1 MAYSSKICVYNLY
14 YCNEEAGSINAI
26 LAGWYRKWNSI
37 VLVGDDIGFTC
48 GYIVIY
54 KDSKYLMIFNYI
66 LGLLML
72 HKFVD
77 TNVVLFFFFFFY
89 QNGCSFW
96 GRENSNKQS
105 LQSRLRMGK
114 KSHMKMPQLHWRGLS
129 ISIQPCK
136 LVMVIGQLKMLAH
149 CSSFHPWWV
158 SSLNSIIVI
167 DTSWNTN

>member
-54 KDSKYLMIFNYI
+54 KDSKFLMIFNYI

-77 TNVVLFFFFFFY
+77 TNAILFSFSFFAKMVAVFEGEKF
-89 QNGCSFW
+89 Q
-96 GRENSNKQS
+96 SNNHS
-105 LQSRLRMGK
+105 
-114 KSHMKMPQLHWRGLS
+114 
-129 ISIQPCK
+129 
-136 LVMVIGQLKMLAH
+136 
-149 CSSFHPWWV
+149 
-158 SSLNSIIVI
+158 N
-167 DTSWNTN
+167 